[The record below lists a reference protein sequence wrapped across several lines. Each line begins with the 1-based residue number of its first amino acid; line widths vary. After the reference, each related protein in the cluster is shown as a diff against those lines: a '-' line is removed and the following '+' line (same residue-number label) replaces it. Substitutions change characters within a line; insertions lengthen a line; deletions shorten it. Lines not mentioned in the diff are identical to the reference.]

1 MDQTV
6 GQHIKNLEERLRH
19 LNLEFMDET
28 NTARRNRLE
37 SEIRAVELALSHFR
51 TALEL
56 ERSLSQR

>member
-1 MDQTV
+1 MDLTV
-6 GQHIKNLEERLRH
+6 RQHINNLEERLRN

-28 NTARRNRLE
+28 DTIRRNRLE

-56 ERSLSQR
+56 EKSLSSR

>member
-1 MDQTV
+1 MDLTV
-6 GQHIKNLEERLRH
+6 RQHIANLEERLRQ

-28 NTARRNRLE
+28 DTVRRNRLE

-56 ERSLSQR
+56 EKSLSQH

>member
-1 MDQTV
+1 MDLTV
-6 GQHIKNLEERLRH
+6 RQHIGNLEERLRN

-28 NTARRNRLE
+28 DTTRRNLLE

-56 ERSLSQR
+56 EKTLSRP